1 MAGAGTLV
9 IPTTPG
15 TPPGGGTTTTTPAPG
30 TPVSN
35 DTVIDDALLTVATEH
50 AARFADD
57 SDLTVRYASAYK
69 LTRNDPP
76 SSAFSDDLVAAA
88 VCSAIVTQEVQAA
101 KKRGKFNGLG
111 HDSQVDTAT
120 TSVAEPALN
129 TMTATDKLGTPTGDR
144 FKQAVENGLKDPPS
158 RARQHL
164 DKRTGWLKNTTRP
177 RLGML
182 IGLPIVMLILAI
194 WPEYIWYGLLK
205 YDLGRALVV
214 VFTVI
219 VIWLIVNMFRPS
231 KTIFAPCATYAITY
245 VMALMLAFVVVVL
258 LKPSPVA
265 NKSYTHS
272 SSGVSEEMFNKWGGS
287 YDTVTSCTSPN
298 RPSTCAASLPTNGQ
312 GQVLEVNRTGSD
324 FAVYCAARADAEKSG
339 VSHDTRCD
347 TH

>member
-1 MAGAGTLV
+1 MAAAGTLV

-15 TPPGGGTTTTTPAPG
+15 TPPGGGTTTPATPAA
-30 TPVSN
+30 PVSN
-35 DTVIDDALLTVATEH
+35 DTRIDDALLALAAIDV
-50 AARFADD
+50 ARFATET
-57 SDLTVRYASAYK
+57 DLNVKFREAHTLLSGSAVA
-69 LTRNDPP
+69 NP
-76 SSAFSDDLVAAA
+76 FSPELVAAA
-88 VCSAIVTQEVQAA
+88 VYSAIVSERVQAER
-101 KKRGKFNGLG
+101 KNGRFNGMV
-111 HDSQVDTAT
+111 HDMQVSTAT
-120 TSVAEPALN
+120 TSVAKPALQA
-129 TMTATDKLGTPTGDR
+129 MSADDKLGADGSDR
-144 FKQAVENGLKDPPS
+144 FKQAVENGLQDPPS
-158 RARQHL
+158 RAKQAL
-164 DKRTGWLKNTTRP
+164 DKRTGWLKKTTRP
-177 RLGML
+177 HLGML

-219 VIWLIVNMFRPS
+219 IIWLIVNMFRPS

-287 YDTVTSCTSPN
+287 YDTVTSCTSPT

-347 TH
+347 KH